1 MHQFFTINFG
11 NYKTIN
17 VEIKS
22 DSEIEFVSIIIIQE
36 DILLNIEIVEN
47 LYRNS

>member
-1 MHQFFTINFG
+1 MHQFFNITFG
-11 NYKTIN
+11 NYKTVN
-17 VEIKS
+17 VEIES
-22 DSEIEFVSIIIIQE
+22 DSKIESISIIIIQE